1 MNKIRLFLLF
11 AVFTVLVIPNTRSFS
26 AAASPYDLLAV
37 INSIRA
43 ANGLEPVSSDP
54 ILMSVAQNHATYISQ
69 NPGAGHFDANGGQE
83 RDRAEAAG
91 FSVTAAGGWIDE
103 CWAAARNDTPVET
116 MVYNSWSDFDHWYQI
131 TNPGAKFAGAGVV
144 ESDGMTYYIL
154 NLAGSYDGASHT
166 GGAASTIPSTAVTVQ
181 VAPMKL
187 ATPEADG
194 SIIHTVSIGQ
204 APWSIAAA
212 YDITV
217 DQLIALNSLGTNPV
231 IFEGQKLI
239 IQPGYTPTPSPT
251 ATLTPRPPTRTPIPA
266 QTAQPV
272 ATQESTGSGSIFNM
286 NRSTMGLV
294 LVLICGAGLALM
306 VIGTVKREKP
316 TAKKSDNK
324 EDVTKE
330 DIEQL

>member
-11 AVFTVLVIPNTRSFS
+11 AVFTLLAIPNTRTYS
-26 AAASPYDLLAV
+26 AAANSYDLLAV

-43 ANGLEPVSSDP
+43 QNGLDPVTSDP
-54 ILMSVAQNHATYISQ
+54 ILMSVAQNHAVYISQ

-91 FSVTAAGGWIDE
+91 FSVSAAGGWIDE

-116 MVYNSWSDFDHWYQI
+116 MVYNSWSDYSHWYQI
-131 TNPGAKFAGAGVV
+131 TNPGSKYVGAGVA
-144 ESDGMTYYIL
+144 ESGGLTYYVL
-154 NLAGSYDGASHT
+154 VSAGTYGGSGQSS
-166 GGAASTIPSTAVTVQ
+166 GAASTIPSTAVTVQ
-181 VAPMKL
+181 VAPVKL

-194 SIIHTVSIGQ
+194 SILHTVSIGQ

-217 DQLIALNSLGTNPV
+217 DQLIALNNLGKNPV

-272 ATQESTGSGSIFNM
+272 ATQESAGGGSIFNM
-286 NRSTMGLV
+286 NRSTMGLI

-316 TAKKSDNK
+316 SAKKSDNN
-324 EDVTKE
+324 EDE
-330 DIEQL
+330 PL

>member
-11 AVFTVLVIPNTRSFS
+11 AVFALLAIPNARSYS
-26 AAASPYDLLAV
+26 AAANSYDLLAV

-43 ANGLEPVSSDP
+43 QNGLNPVSSDP
-54 ILMSVAQNHATYISQ
+54 ILMTIAQNHAVYISQ

-91 FSVTAAGGWIDE
+91 FSVSAAGGWIDE
-103 CWAAARNDTPVET
+103 CWAAARNDTAVET

-131 TNPGAKFAGAGVV
+131 TNPGAKFAGAGVA
-144 ESDGMTYYIL
+144 ESGGMTYYIL
-154 NLAGSYDGASHT
+154 DMAGEYDGSGHT
-166 GGAASTIPSTAVTVQ
+166 GGATSTIPSTAITVQ
-181 VAPMKL
+181 VAPVKL

-217 DQLIALNSLGTNPV
+217 DQLVALNNLGTNPV

-239 IQPGYTPTPSPT
+239 IQQGYTPTPSPT

-272 ATQESTGSGSIFNM
+272 ATQESAESGSIFNV
-286 NRSTMGLV
+286 NRSTMGLI

-306 VIGTVKREKP
+306 AIGTTKREKP
-316 TAKKSDNK
+316 SAKKSDK
-324 EDVTKE
+324 EE
-330 DIEQL
+330 DQL

>member
-11 AVFTVLVIPNTRSFS
+11 AVFAVLAIPNARSFS
-26 AAASPYDLLAV
+26 AAANSYDLLAV
-37 INSIRA
+37 INSIRS

-54 ILMSVAQNHATYISQ
+54 ILMTIAQNQANYISQ

-91 FSVTAAGGWIDE
+91 FSVSAAGGWIDE

-116 MVYNSWSDFDHWYQI
+116 MVYNSWSDYSHWYQI
-131 TNPGAKFAGAGVV
+131 TNPGSKLVGAGVA
-144 ESDGMTYYIL
+144 ESGGMTYYVL
-154 NLAGSYDGASHT
+154 VSAGTYGGSGQSS
-166 GGAASTIPSTAVTVQ
+166 GAASTIPSTAVTVQ
-181 VAPMKL
+181 VAPVKL

-217 DQLIALNSLGTNPV
+217 DELVALNNLGKNPV

-272 ATQESTGSGSIFNM
+272 ATQKSAGSGSLFNV

-316 TAKKSDNK
+316 AAKKSDDT
-324 EDVTKE
+324 EDDE
-330 DIEQL
+330 LL